1 MLFDWCKNIWKIY
14 DEVIWGNLLNYI
26 WVFKRLEK
34 RDFTDGSRWH
44 TIIFFL
50 QSDLFEG
57 NCLSSDLIDGF
68 VYHAISSLSQFIKFL
83 VSIYLRGR
91 LDELLLLSHLL
102 LSWGCSAC
110 WGTSLLIR
118 STRDKGVGSLINL
131 ILWLRRQW
139 LRCLTVS
146 RCTAQLRLMCGWQ
159 IFHIT
164 ILNVDYIQFIYSI

>member
-1 MLFDWCKNIWKIY
+1 MWDKFK
-14 DEVIWGNLLNYI
+14 EVIWRNLLNNI

-34 RDFTDGSRWH
+34 WDFTDGSRWH

-50 QSDLFEG
+50 QSDFFEG
-57 NCLSSDLIDGF
+57 NSLSCYLIDGF
-68 VYHAISSLSQFIKFL
+68 VYHAISSFSQLIKFL
-83 VSIYLRGR
+83 VSIYLWSR
-91 LDELLLLSHLL
+91 LDELLLLIHLL
-102 LSWGCSAC
+102 LSWRCSAA
-110 WGTSLLIR
+110 WGSSLLVC
-118 STRDKGVGSLINL
+118 SSRDKRVGSLIDL

-164 ILNVDYIQFIYSI
+164 ILNVDYIEFFYSI